1 MTAPLFEWRTAPLS
15 PDVAAAVAR
24 LRNAAD
30 VAQVALMPDVHLA
43 HDVCIGTVL
52 ATHGRLY
59 PAAIGG
65 DVGCGVATLGF
76 EGDANRLTP
85 AMAGVVL
92 RDLSRLI
99 PALLQAPGEDAP
111 LPGDLEARALSTA
124 SLESLRRRTGR
135 REFGTLG
142 RGNHFVELQVDD
154 DGRPWAMVHSG
165 SRAMGPAIQA
175 HHQSAAARASP
186 TAGAESAFVSLVA
199 ESEAGR
205 RYLADLDWAI
215 DYARA
220 SRERMLQALC
230 VVLSHRLGFEPRL
243 ETHVDCGHNHVR
255 REAHGGR
262 ALWVHRKGAISA
274 AEGERGL
281 IPGSMG
287 DMTCHV
293 TGRGHPDALGSASHG
308 AGRQMSRTEARSRVS
323 TRDLHRQMHGVYFDE
338 ALAHALRDEAPGVYR
353 PLSAVMR
360 AQADLVR
367 IERRV
372 RPLLSYKGASTV
384 T

>member
-1 MTAPLFEWRTAPLS
+1 MTAPLFEWRTGPLP

-24 LRNAAD
+24 LRAAPD
-30 VAQVALMPDVHLA
+30 VAHVALMPDVHLA

-52 ATHGRLY
+52 GTHGLLY

-65 DVGCGVATLGF
+65 DVGCGVATLAF
-76 EGDANRLTP
+76 DGDPDRLTAATARLVLGDLGRLVP
-85 AMAGVVL
+85 AMLQTAASAGT
-92 RDLSRLI
+92 
-99 PALLQAPGEDAP
+99 P
-111 LPGDLEARALSTA
+111 LPGDLEARPLATT

-142 RGNHFVELQVDD
+142 RGNHFAELQVDD
-154 DGRPWAMVHSG
+154 AGRPWAMVHSG

-175 HHQSAAARASP
+175 HHRSVAARASP
-186 TAGAESAFVSLVA
+186 ANDASGALVA
-199 ESEAGR
+199 LEADSDAGR
-205 RYLADLDWAI
+205 RYLADLEWAL

-274 AEGERGL
+274 TEGEPGL

-287 DMTCHV
+287 DATNHV
-293 TGRGHPDALGSASHG
+293 TGRGHPDALCSASHG
-308 AGRQMSRTEARSRVS
+308 AGRQLSRTEARGRVS
-323 TRDLHRQMHGVYFDE
+323 ERALRRQMHGVFFDE
-338 ALAHALRDEAPGVYR
+338 ALAGALREEAPAVYR

-367 IERRV
+367 VERQV
-372 RPLLSYKGASTV
+372 RPRLSYKGA
-384 T
+384 